1 MYGIGSLNR
10 SNVRKTGRRASLLL
24 KESASSP
31 QLSFFELL
39 LTLIDLRRKI
49 CWLIL
54 PTEVI
59 KKKRIIILHVAHLK
73 LHSSQKL
80 MS

>member
-39 LTLIDLRRKI
+39 LTLIDPGEKS
-49 CWLIL
+49 
-54 PTEVI
+54 
-59 KKKRIIILHVAHLK
+59 AG
-73 LHSSQKL
+73 
-80 MS
+80 